1 MRISDWSSDVCSSDL
16 RTQGQGAVDRVKAPA
31 PSPAKAGGEEA
42 RLRTIGSRADERPP
56 AVLAGRQG
64 WGGVSFGSARTVG
77 TPSQPPPAVAGGGAK
92 AKARGFRR
100 SCSNKA
106 IGQATGRAKGWQ
118 YV

>member
-56 AVLAGRQG
+56 DVLAGRTG
-64 WGGVSFGSARTVG
+64 WGGGSFGSARTVG
-77 TPSQPPPAVAGGGAK
+77 TPSQPLPAVAKSEQRRVGK
-92 AKARGFRR
+92 ASVRKCRARWWPH
-100 SCSNKA
+100 K
-106 IGQATGRAKGWQ
+106 
-118 YV
+118 